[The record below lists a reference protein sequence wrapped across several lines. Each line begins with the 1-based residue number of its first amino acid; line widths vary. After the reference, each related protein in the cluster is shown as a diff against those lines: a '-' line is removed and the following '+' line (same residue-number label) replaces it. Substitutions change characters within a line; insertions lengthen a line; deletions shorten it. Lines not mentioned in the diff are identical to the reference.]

1 MSDGIDRRRPI
12 SALRPSLLLFASTS
26 LACPAFG
33 QDVDS
38 TRSRTAV
45 SGAVTVTNNGISTI
59 PSFTLGKPAVIFDVS
74 IARSGFSLDPQI
86 RYGLNGKPWSFLF
99 WGRYKLVDGE
109 KFGMTIGGH
118 PAVNF
123 RTTTVSINQTQRE
136 VIVARR
142 YLAGELYPSYSVSKN
157 ASVGAYY
164 LYSHGF
170 EQDVARNTHFI
181 SLRSN
186 LSSSGLLSDRYF
198 VQLSP
203 QVYYLKA
210 DNPDGFY
217 VYSGLTIGR
226 RNLPLSIG
234 AAVNKVVQTR
244 VPGSEDFLW
253 NVSLTYS
260 IR

>member
-1 MSDGIDRRRPI
+1 MSNGIHRRQPI
-12 SALRPSLLLFASTS
+12 SALAPSLLLLASTS
-26 LACPAFG
+26 LARPAFA

-38 TRSRTAV
+38 TGSRTTV
-45 SGAVTVTNNGISTI
+45 SGAVTITNNGISTV
-59 PSFTLGKPAVIFDVS
+59 PSFTLGKPAAIFDVS
-74 IARSGFSLDPQI
+74 VARSGFSLDPQI
-86 RYGLNGKPWSFLF
+86 KYGLNGKPWSFIF

-109 KFGMTIGGH
+109 KFRMTIGGH

-136 VIVARR
+136 VLVARR
-142 YLAGELYPSYSVSKN
+142 FLAGELYPSYSLSKN
-157 ASVGAYY
+157 ANIGAYY
-164 LYSHGF
+164 LYSRGF

-181 SLRSN
+181 SVRSN
-186 LSSSGLLSDRYF
+186 LSKGLLSDRYF
-198 VQLSP
+198 AQLSP
-203 QVYYLKA
+203 QAYYLKA
-210 DNPDGFY
+210 DDPDGFY

-226 RNLPLSIG
+226 RNSPLSFG

>member
-1 MSDGIDRRRPI
+1 MSRAVF
-12 SALRPSLLLFASTS
+12 ALRPSLLLFASTS
-26 LACPAFG
+26 LAQPVFA

-38 TRSRTAV
+38 TKSRTTV
-45 SGAVTVTNNGISTI
+45 SGAVTVTNNGISTV
-59 PSFTLGKPAVIFDVS
+59 PSFTLGKPAAIFDVF

-86 RYGLNGKPWSFLF
+86 RYGLNGKPWSFIF
-99 WGRYKLVDGE
+99 WGRYKLVDRE
-109 KFGMTIGGH
+109 KFRMTVGGH

-142 YLAGELYPSYSVSKN
+142 FLAGELYPSYSLSKN

-164 LYSHGF
+164 LYSRGF
-170 EQDVARNTHFI
+170 EEDVAKNSHFI
-181 SLRSN
+181 SLRFNVSK
-186 LSSSGLLSDRYF
+186 GLLSDRYF

-210 DNPDGFY
+210 DEPDGFY
-217 VYSGLTIGR
+217 VYSGLTVGR
-226 RNLPLSIG
+226 RNFPISLG

>member
-1 MSDGIDRRRPI
+1 M
-12 SALRPSLLLFASTS
+12 T
-26 LACPAFG
+26 
-33 QDVDS
+33 
-38 TRSRTAV
+38 
-45 SGAVTVTNNGISTI
+45 GAVTVTSNGISTI
-59 PSFTLGKPAVIFDVS
+59 PSFTLGKPAVIFDLSV
-74 IARSGFSLDPQI
+74 ARKGFSLDPQI

-99 WGRYKLVDGE
+99 WGRYKLVDGP
-109 KFGMTIGGH
+109 KFRMTIGGH

-142 YLAGELYPSYSVSKN
+142 YLASELHPTYSISKN
-157 ASVGAYY
+157 VSVGAYY
-164 LYSHGF
+164 LYSRGF
-170 EQDVARNTHFI
+170 EQDVARHTHFI
-181 SLRSN
+181 SLRSS
-186 LSSSGLLSDRYF
+186 LSSGLFSDRYF

-210 DNPDGFY
+210 DDPDGFY
-217 VYSGLTIGR
+217 VYSGLTLGR
-226 RNLPLSIG
+226 RNLPLSVG
-234 AAVNKVVQTR
+234 TAVNKVIRTD